1 MRRPKIDLSTIL
13 LLVVVAILG
22 ATAVFVYLSLRT
34 DTVTS
39 MADNGETIRVLFV
52 VEEEGTPIT
61 SQVLI
66 YNPRTNR
73 AGLFDVP
80 RNLGAILESLNRV
93 DGISTLLAEGEVEA
107 YTEEVEEL
115 LGVSIP
121 FYMALDM
128 EGLGEV
134 VDLAE
139 GLELFIAESY
149 QASEVE
155 TGVRLPAGNVV
166 LDGAKVQTYIAA
178 APPGETRT
186 DRIARR
192 MQFTQRF
199 LEMLGERATALRH
212 EQVAPYVTESFETNL
227 DDRSL
232 LAFIGR
238 MSLVDTDQM
247 IQRRIQGNFR
257 TVDSAG
263 ETKELLFPHF
273 EGEWLRQSVRQVE
286 QSLASGED
294 FAEEAITIS
303 LEILNGT
310 TVTGLARRTRELYE
324 GYGFDVVSFDNAD
337 SSDFEHTRVIDRTG
351 NIELARRAAGIIR
364 ATRITSEPL
373 SGESAIDV
381 TVILGQDF
389 DGTYVRE

>member
-1 MRRPKIDLSTIL
+1 MMRRPKIDLSTIL

-166 LDGAKVQTYIAA
+166 LDG
-178 APPGETRT
+178 P
-186 DRIARR
+186 
-192 MQFTQRF
+192 
-199 LEMLGERATALRH
+199 
-212 EQVAPYVTESFETNL
+212 
-227 DDRSL
+227 
-232 LAFIGR
+232 
-238 MSLVDTDQM
+238 
-247 IQRRIQGNFR
+247 
-257 TVDSAG
+257 
-263 ETKELLFPHF
+263 
-273 EGEWLRQSVRQVE
+273 
-286 QSLASGED
+286 
-294 FAEEAITIS
+294 
-303 LEILNGT
+303 
-310 TVTGLARRTRELYE
+310 
-324 GYGFDVVSFDNAD
+324 
-337 SSDFEHTRVIDRTG
+337 
-351 NIELARRAAGIIR
+351 
-364 ATRITSEPL
+364 
-373 SGESAIDV
+373 
-381 TVILGQDF
+381 
-389 DGTYVRE
+389 